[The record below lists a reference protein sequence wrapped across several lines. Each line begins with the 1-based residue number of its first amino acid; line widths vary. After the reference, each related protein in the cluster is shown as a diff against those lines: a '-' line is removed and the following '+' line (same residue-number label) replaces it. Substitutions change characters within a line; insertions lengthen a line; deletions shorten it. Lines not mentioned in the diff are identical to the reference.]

1 MVSDQKEALT
11 MQVPRTLMSWVRRV
25 PAGVCAIGGLGM
37 PAVAVLAGLSQ
48 SAGSSTQPSFRVS
61 EVAPLEAAVASTQG
75 AGAEE
80 AKPRLAFDPPLL
92 DLGALV
98 PEVPTVGKV
107 KIKNLTDKPLR
118 IVRAVAN
125 CSCTKPN
132 WPTETIA
139 PGATAE
145 TDITMTPGVAQGVK
159 LVKVVSFE
167 IEGAGIENYTV
178 QGDVGLFLTLEPDAL
193 KAPATAEDDS
203 STPAEFTLK
212 SEDGT
217 PFKVISIEPAI
228 GTSPGTEPALTQT
241 VTIDWAKWREQKR
254 PIKVSIKTDHPK
266 APTFTPVLKR
276 TKAATPPAK

>member
-1 MVSDQKEALT
+1 
-11 MQVPRTLMSWVRRV
+11 MQVRRNVMSWLSGVPRGTCVACAIGFPAMAALAAPATGTADARV
-25 PAGVCAIGGLGM
+25 PAIAA
-37 PAVAVLAGLSQ
+37 PDARQ
-48 SAGSSTQPSFRVS
+48 SDAASGAARGSDS
-61 EVAPLEAAVASTQG
+61 EAAS
-75 AGAEE
+75 
-80 AKPRLAFDPPLL
+80 PRLSFDPPLL

-139 PGATAE
+139 PGASAE

-167 IEGAGIENYTV
+167 IDGGGIENYTV
-178 QGDVGLFLTLEPDAL
+178 QGDVGLFVTLEPEML
-193 KAPATAEDDS
+193 KAPATPDEDA

-217 PFKVISIEPAI
+217 PFKVISIDPAI
-228 GTSPGTEPALTQT
+228 GSSPGTEPALTQT
-241 VTIDWAKWREQKR
+241 VTIDWAKWRDQKR
-254 PIKVSIKTDHPK
+254 PIKVAIKTDHPK

-276 TKAATPPAK
+276 TKAATPPASK

>member
-1 MVSDQKEALT
+1 MQSRRNPVSCLC
-11 MQVPRTLMSWVRRV
+11 RV
-25 PAGVCAIGGLGM
+25 SVTVCVACGLGM
-37 PAVAVLAGLSQ
+37 PALAMLASH
-48 SAGSSTQPSFRVS
+48 AG
-61 EVAPLEAAVASTQG
+61 ASTQAADG
-75 AGAEE
+75 EE
-80 AKPRLAFDPPLL
+80 AKPKLAFDPPLL

-107 KIKNLTDKPLR
+107 KIKNLTEKPLR

-139 PGATAE
+139 PGASAE

-167 IEGAGIENYTV
+167 IDGGGIENYTV

-276 TKAATPPAK
+276 TKAAAPPASK

>member
-1 MVSDQKEALT
+1 MRARPNFMSWMRPVPSMALVVCALT
-11 MQVPRTLMSWVRRV
+11 VPGALVLSGMAPREDDSRSPLPLRAPDGGQPQAG
-25 PAGVCAIGGLGM
+25 PAA
-37 PAVAVLAGLSQ
+37 
-48 SAGSSTQPSFRVS
+48 
-61 EVAPLEAAVASTQG
+61 TQG
-75 AGAEE
+75 TDAEPV
-80 AKPRLAFDPPLL
+80 KPTLSFDPPLL

-98 PEVPTVGKV
+98 PEVPTVGRV
-107 KIKNLTDKPLR
+107 KIRNLTEKPLR

-139 PGATAE
+139 PGASAE

-167 IEGAGIENYTV
+167 IDGGGIENYTV

-193 KAPATAEDDS
+193 KAPATPEDDS
-203 STPAEFTLK
+203 STPAQFTLK

-228 GTSPGTEPALTQT
+228 GSSPGTEPALTQT

-276 TKAATPPAK
+276 TKAAAPPASK

>member
-1 MVSDQKEALT
+1 MPHCHIARTRLGSCSLLASAVIASVSVAL
-11 MQVPRTLMSWVRRV
+11 P
-25 PAGVCAIGGLGM
+25 PAHANGGGRDGAHLR
-37 PAVAVLAGLSQ
+37 PATDAVAEPASILA
-48 SAGSSTQPSFRVS
+48 ADPTP
-61 EVAPLEAAVASTQG
+61 APADDAAAAS
-75 AGAEE
+75 
-80 AKPRLAFDPPLL
+80 KLAFDPPLL

-107 KIKNLTDKPLR
+107 KIRNLTDKPVR
-118 IVRAVAN
+118 IVKAVAN

-139 PGATAE
+139 PGAVAE
-145 TDITMTPGVAQGVK
+145 TDITMTPGVQQGVK

-167 IEGAGIENYTV
+167 MEGGGIENYTV
-178 QGDVGLFLTLEPDAL
+178 QGDVGLFLTLAPDSL
-193 KAPATAEDDS
+193 KAPASEADDA

-217 PFKVISIEPAI
+217 PFKVLSIEPAI
-228 GTSPGTEPALTQT
+228 GSSPGKEPALTQT
-241 VTIDWAKWREQKR
+241 VVIDWAKWREQKR

-276 TKAATPPAK
+276 TKPAPAAAK